1 MLDAKITN
9 PGVVFFNSRYTH
21 LPFLPFNEDIICE
34 KMKIRAAITL
44 LFILI
49 SINAFSEGRIKIT
62 GYVRDADG
70 NPLELVN
77 VRVKNTLIGAMTNE
91 KGYYSLSL
99 SPGDSIAIIYSCLG
113 YNKAERIIP
122 VAQADMRL
130 NVQMNYTSI
139 DLGEVSVTAIR
150 KQTTTM
156 ESLDADRI
164 KLLPD
169 PSGGS
174 IESLVV
180 TFAGVS
186 SNNELSSQ
194 YSVRGGSYDENI
206 VYVNGIEVFR
216 PLLIRSGQQE
226 GLSFINPDLTESV
239 NFAAGGFEARYGDKM
254 SSVLDIAYKKPQRFE
269 GSASASLLGAN
280 AYVGSSVGKF
290 TQVTGFRFKSGRSIL
305 GTMDTDAEYDP
316 KFMDLQT
323 YMTYQLAPKW
333 EVNFL
338 GNFANN
344 DYKFTPYSRET
355 SFGTAD
361 RPKNFKVYFDGRE
374 RDKFQTLFGALTLKH
389 NPSEKVEVGI
399 QASAF
404 KSKEEEG
411 YDIAGEYWL
420 SDNGA
425 ENPSDD
431 ASAAMSIGRYHEHAR
446 NRLNST
452 VMNVGHY
459 GIANLLNNTLKWG
472 VTAQWERINDKISE
486 WEKRDSAGY
495 SLPHTPDAVSVYS
508 NLFSDNQIE
517 STRISAYL
525 QDAFKFRT
533 KQGLFTLVGGV
544 RGSYWSFNKEFIV
557 SPRASLGFIPNFD
570 QDLTLRFATGLYYQ
584 APFYKELR
592 RTELDADGNNIT
604 VLNKKLKSQRSIH
617 FILGGDYTFRAV
629 DRNFKVTAELY
640 YKKLD
645 RLNPYTVDN
654 VKIRYYGENCAKGYA
669 MGVDVKFFGE
679 FVPGTD
685 SWISFSL
692 MKARQTIRETT
703 TTPLPNSPGY
713 NVSLFFQDYFPGYK
727 RVKLNLKGVLSGGL
741 PQTIPGKGYEAG
753 YFRTPPYKRV
763 DLGLSYQL
771 AGGTDAIMD
780 RGFFRNLKNIWL
792 GLDVFNL
799 LDIKNVSSYY
809 WITDA
814 YNAQHA
820 VPNYLTGRQL
830 NVRLIVDF

>member
-1 MLDAKITN
+1 
-9 PGVVFFNSRYTH
+9 
-21 LPFLPFNEDIICE
+21 
-34 KMKIRAAITL
+34 MKIRAIAAL

-49 SINAFSEGRIKIT
+49 SVSAFGEGRIKIT

-77 VRVKNTLIGAMTNE
+77 VRVKNTLIGSMTNE
-91 KGYYSLSL
+91 KGYYSFSI
-99 SPGDSIAIIYSCLG
+99 SPGDSISVIYSCLG

-122 VAQADMRL
+122 SAQADMRL
-130 NVQMNYTSI
+130 NVQMNYTSV

-156 ESLDADRI
+156 ESLNADKI

-226 GLSFINPDLTESV
+226 GLSFINPDLTEAV

-254 SSVLDIAYKKPQRFE
+254 SSVLDITYKKPKLFE
-269 GSASASLLGAN
+269 GSASASLLGTN
-280 AYVGSSVGKF
+280 AYVGSSIGKF

-316 KFMDLQT
+316 KFIDLQT
-323 YMTYQLAPKW
+323 YITYQFSPKW
-333 EVNFL
+333 EINFL
-338 GNFANN
+338 GNLANN
-344 DYKFTPYSRET
+344 NYKFTPYSRET
-355 SFGTAD
+355 SFGTAE

-374 RDKFQTLFGALTLKH
+374 RDRFQTLFGALTLKH
-389 NPSEKVEVGI
+389 NPNENTELGL

-420 SDNGA
+420 SENGA
-425 ENPSDD
+425 ENPDDD
-431 ASAAMSIGRYHEHAR
+431 ASAAMSVGRYHEHAR

-459 GIANLLNNTLKWG
+459 GMARLLNNTLKWG
-472 VTAQWERINDKISE
+472 ATVQTEKINDKISE
-486 WEKRDSAGY
+486 WEKRDSSGY
-495 SLPHTPDAVSVYS
+495 SLPQTGNNVSVYS

-517 STRISAYL
+517 STRFSAYE

-533 KQGLFTLVGGV
+533 KQGLFTLVAGI
-544 RGSYWSFNKEFIV
+544 RGSYWTYNKEFLF

-584 APFYKELR
+584 SPFYKELR
-592 RTELDADGNNIT
+592 KVDKDKNGNNIT
-604 VLNKKLKSQRSIH
+604 VLNKDLKSQRSIH

-629 DRNFKVTAELY
+629 DRNFKVTAEMY

-645 RLNPYTVDN
+645 NLNPYTVDN

-669 MGVDVKFFGE
+669 MGLDVKFFGE

-692 MKARQTIRETT
+692 MKAQQTIRETT
-703 TTPLPNSPGY
+703 TVPMANSQGY
-713 NVSLFFQDYFPGYK
+713 NISLFFQDYFPGYK

-753 YFRTPPYKRV
+753 YFRTPAYKRV
-763 DLGLSYQL
+763 DIGLSYQL

-780 RGFFRNLKNIWL
+780 RGFFRHLKNIWL
-792 GLDVFNL
+792 GLDVFNI

-809 WITDA
+809 WITDV
-814 YNAQHA
+814 YNVQYA